1 MKISGKQ
8 LIQKI
13 AHYRFIDEA
22 FNISERNARGK
33 KSSWMKSRLKKAS
46 RKVRRNKNYKNE
58 L

>member
-8 LIQKI
+8 LVQKI

-22 FNISERNARGK
+22 FDVNERNARGK
-33 KSSWMKSRLKKAS
+33 KSFWMKSRLKKAS
-46 RKVRRNKNYKNE
+46 RKVRRDKNYKNE